1 MNRTSAGAGCRHA
14 ADLPLV
20 QSQRPASERR
30 ERTHPWL
37 GVAALAVVVIVWS
50 ASNVVAKTVS
60 STGIFVSFYRL
71 WFALP
76 AVWIP
81 VLLSTN
87 WRTRLDRDWLSASL
101 VGGTLFALHQ
111 FLFFTS
117 LKLTSVANVTVIG
130 ALQPILVLLVADRL
144 FEERAHA
151 GAWLWSGVAFAGTAA
166 VVFGSSH
173 GLGWSWKGDV
183 LATLN
188 LFAFTAY
195 FLASKHIRPRLGY
208 RPEPPLAAWNRLAC
222 PPLDC
227 MVPGNG
233 WACPLQLGP
242 PTCICVRDVRNVL
255 GGSCSCEC
263 CRLRLAWRTP
273 DVVPCTGWHVGFPGH
288 LRSGAQATATAVRP
302 PVALTQRSQR
312 ETFVG
317 RQTRFVRGVSRHDRD
332 S

>member
-1 MNRTSAGAGCRHA
+1 MNCTSAGAGDRHA
-14 ADLPLV
+14 ADLLLV
-20 QSQRPASERR
+20 QCERPASERR
-30 ERTHPWL
+30 ERAHPWL

-60 STGIFVSFYRL
+60 STGIVVSFYRL

-81 VLLSTN
+81 VLLSAS

-144 FEERAHA
+144 FAERADA

-195 FLASKHIRPRLGY
+195 FLASKRIRQ
-208 RPEPPLAAWNRLAC
+208 RLATWDYVAG
-222 PPLDC
+222 LTSTAAVW
-227 MVPGNG
+227 MSV
-233 WACPLQLGP
+233 
-242 PTCICVRDVRNVL
+242 
-255 GGSCSCEC
+255 
-263 CRLRLAWRTP
+263 LAWATDQSLLSPRGT
-273 DVVPCTGWHVGFPGH
+273 DWLALLWIAWFPGTVGHALSNWAHQHVSAFTMSLMFLAVPALASVAAFFWLGEPLTWYHALGATLVFLAISAVVRQH
-288 LRSGAQATATAVRP
+288 LPQPYARRLP
-302 PVALTQRSQR
+302 
-312 ETFVG
+312 
-317 RQTRFVRGVSRHDRD
+317 
-332 S
+332 

>member
-60 STGIFVSFYRL
+60 STGIVVSFYRL

-195 FLASKHIRPRLGY
+195 FLASKHIRQ
-208 RPEPPLAAWNRLAC
+208 RLATWDYVAGLTSTAAVWMSVLAWVTDQSLRS
-222 PPLDC
+222 PRGTDWLALLWIAWFPGTVGHALSNWAHQHVSAFAMSVMFSAVPALASVAAFVWLGEPLT
-227 MVPGNG
+227 
-233 WACPLQLGP
+233 WYHA
-242 PTCICVRDVRNVL
+242 L
-255 GGSCSCEC
+255 GGTLVFLAISAVVRKQLPQPYAR
-263 CRLRLAWRTP
+263 RLP
-273 DVVPCTGWHVGFPGH
+273 
-288 LRSGAQATATAVRP
+288 
-302 PVALTQRSQR
+302 
-312 ETFVG
+312 
-317 RQTRFVRGVSRHDRD
+317 
-332 S
+332 